1 MANKPDMSSA
11 AQAYLDS
18 NPDVKAEYEQF
29 REREP
34 EKWTPESYAA
44 YHFNNYGVKENRAGS
59 EGLST
64 IGNSLV
70 DQILSSSDASKWK
83 GEGRG
88 SAQANAAG
96 MAEILAS
103 IGVTDVKDFGEIPK
117 YKKIETQIGPDGKPV
132 YGTEQG
138 GSYEGSDGEHFI
150 SNFVPVDQS
159 KVVMVNGVPMMDT
172 GQKTYGNKL
181 TGQAVGNTYG
191 ERQTGNAFGGT
202 YAGSGNTGYRVQF
215 DAQGNPHFYTTEA
228 SSNSLVNT
236 LQDNPILAAAANM
249 AAAYFGGPAGVA
261 ALHAAMGEDIGDIA
275 KAAAMSWAGGQI
287 GNVVTGAAGEALNA
301 PVSSSFGPDNIDI
314 GGGWNPGGGAGS
326 AFTTDALANTGAKM
340 LGNAANQ
347 FVSSG
352 GKADVGDLL
361 LGGALNTG
369 LNAVVNQIPGYSDL
383 PSPAKAVVNSTVS
396 SVIKSG
402 GNLSEQQLLNAA
414 LAAGTTAVK
423 SAKTGGGRTSGF
435 GTGFGTGFGE
445 GFGTG
450 FGGSPTSAYDL
461 VPTMADGGS
470 VPTSSQLSDADVQ
483 LLQQLLGNP
492 LSAPSASPQTN
503 QTYASGGEIAD
514 LLHLLR
520 S

>member
-1 MANKPDMSSA
+1 MADKLDMSSA
-11 AQAYLDS
+11 AQAYLDA

-29 REREP
+29 HEREP

-44 YHFNNYGVKENRAGS
+44 YHFNNYGLKEDRAGK
-59 EGLST
+59 EGLSS
-64 IGNSLV
+64 IGNKLV
-70 DQILSSSDASKWK
+70 DQILSSSDSSKWQ

-88 SAQANAAG
+88 SAQLNAAG
-96 MAEILAS
+96 MAELLAS
-103 IGVTDVKDFGEIPK
+103 IGVTDIKDFGQVAK
-117 YKKIETQIGPDGKPV
+117 YKKLETQTGPDGKPV
-132 YGTEQG
+132 YGTTETRLIG
-138 GSYEGSDGEHFI
+138 GADGEAETVF
-150 SNFVPVDQS
+150 NPVDQS
-159 KVVMVNGVPMMDT
+159 KVVMKNGVPMLDT
-172 GQKTYGNKL
+172 GEKTYGNKV
-181 TGQAVGNTYG
+181 TGQAVANTYG

-202 YAGSGNTGYRVQF
+202 YAGKGNTGYRVQF
-215 DAQGNPHFYTTEA
+215 DDQGNPHFYTTGA
-228 SSNSLVNT
+228 SSNSLVT
-236 LQDNPILAAAANM
+236 EFADNPLLAAAANM
-249 AAAYFGGPAGVA
+249 AAAYFGGPAAVA
-261 ALHAAMGEDIGDIA
+261 ALQAAQGKNIEDIA

-287 GNVVTGAAGEALNA
+287 GNAVTGAAGEALNA
-301 PVSSSFGPDNIDI
+301 PVGSSFGPDNIDI

-326 AFTTDALANTGAKM
+326 AFTTDAFANTGAKL
-340 LGNAANQ
+340 LGNAAKQ

-352 GKADVGDLL
+352 GKADIEDLL
-361 LGGALNTG
+361 IGGALNTG
-369 LNAVVNQIPGYSDL
+369 LNTVVNQIPGYSDL
-383 PSPAKAVVNSTVS
+383 PSPAKAFVNSTVS

-461 VPTMADGGS
+461 VPAMADGGS

-503 QTYASGGEIAD
+503 QTYASGEIAD
-514 LLHLLR
+514 LLQLLR